1 MSLEDLG
8 MEHQLTLNTADLS
21 SFQIRRDFLRDPACE
36 DESYVRQYDRTTL
49 WYDAF
54 WRNGRVILV
63 CPKLKNFEPVVRSS
77 QFHLDQKP
85 VRISRVRHF
94 SRHDIIELKS
104 RRCPQTVSITSDEF
118 EIATSVTRA
127 ELPRFAN
134 LNAHFTMSL
143 NNNLEWIRD
152 FASFHVRTQGLQ
164 AMVLFDNGSTDYPV
178 SAIEER
184 LRGVGLVDFLV
195 VSVPLPYGRTVRKTE
210 NHDGR
215 AQFLHTSLMNIAR
228 LRLLGHSRA
237 VLNVDIDELVWSDGA
252 SVFDKAATSWK
263 GFATFRGE
271 WRHPI
276 NRYAKRSF
284 HADHDHVDIQPG
296 DCPRKYCINP
306 RGLLG
311 WKSWDVHSLEP
322 LRIEKLLRLS
332 KRHRTDIGYLHCSR
346 VTTDWKFQA
355 GGGTH
360 PSGIA
365 RRKTDERETQ
375 FDPVTRAILDSAL
388 SRRRAG

>member
-1 MSLEDLG
+1 MV
-8 MEHQLTLNTADLS
+8 HQLTLNTADLS

-36 DESYVRQYDRTTL
+36 HESYACHYDRTTL

-63 CPKLKNFEPVVRSS
+63 CPKLMNFEPVVRSGL
-77 QFHLDQKP
+77 FHLDQKP
-85 VRISRVRHF
+85 VRISCVRHF
-94 SRHDIIELKS
+94 SRYDIIEFKS
-104 RRCPQTVSITSDEF
+104 KCCPQTVSIKSDEF
-118 EIATSVTRA
+118 EIATSVAQA
-127 ELPRFAN
+127 ELSRFAN
-134 LNAHFTMSL
+134 LNAHFTISL
-143 NNNLEWIRD
+143 NNELEWIRD

-164 AMVLFDNGSTDYPV
+164 AMVLFDNGSTNYPV
-178 SAIEER
+178 SAIEKC

-195 VSVPLPYGRTVRKTE
+195 VSVPLPFGRTVRQKG
-210 NHDGR
+210 NSDSL
-215 AQFLHTSLMNIAR
+215 AKFLHSAVINIAR

-311 WKSWDVHSLEP
+311 WKSWGVHSVEP
-322 LRIEKLLRLS
+322 LWIEKRLRLR

-355 GGGTH
+355 GGGSHT
-360 PSGIA
+360 SGIA
-365 RRKTDERETQ
+365 RRKADERETR
-375 FDPVTRAILDSAL
+375 FDPVTRALLDSAL
-388 SRRRAG
+388 SRRKAG

>member
-1 MSLEDLG
+1 

-36 DESYVRQYDRTTL
+36 DESYARHYDRTTL

-63 CPKLKNFEPVVRSS
+63 CPKLKNFEPVVRSG
-77 QFHLDQKP
+77 QFHLNQKA

-104 RRCPQTVSITSDEF
+104 RRCPQAVSITSDEF
-118 EIATSVTRA
+118 EIGTSVARA

-143 NNNLEWIRD
+143 NNDLEWIRD

-178 SAIEER
+178 SAIEEH

-276 NRYAKRSF
+276 DRHAKRSF
-284 HADHDHVDIQPG
+284 HVDHDHIDIRPG
-296 DCPRKYCINP
+296 GCPRKYCINP

-322 LRIEKLLRLS
+322 LRIEKLLRLP

-375 FDPVTRAILDSAL
+375 FDPVTRAILDSAF
-388 SRRRAG
+388 SQRRAG